1 MVENESNTCSMR
13 KIILTSPKPFP
24 EACFHNQPEE
34 HVLHSANSFLKSLC
48 PKKIGHWRKISDD
61 HKSGYYQGTGDYN
74 CQSKFKK
81 EHASSLQDHLRLI
94 ACCNGWPSWSHCC
107 EPQGKYRTLVF
118 EFPVI
123 PWVTFHKLGTSIWIS
138 DCQDSF

>member
-13 KIILTSPKPFP
+13 KIILTSLKPFP

-61 HKSGYYQGTGDYN
+61 HKSGYYQGTGYYN

-81 EHASSLQDHLRLI
+81 EHASSLLDH
-94 ACCNGWPSWSHCC
+94 
-107 EPQGKYRTLVF
+107 
-118 EFPVI
+118 
-123 PWVTFHKLGTSIWIS
+123 
-138 DCQDSF
+138 